1 MGTDKHTREIL
12 SIVALGFL
20 GLCLITGLYRMATKK
35 AGEQATCDKACGAFV
50 FIAVVLMAVV
60 SFLVESEGYEGGDC
74 DPKQCEDPFGTKT
87 RPSGGH
93 CPKGSKWAC
102 TVGNGCMLR
111 KVGRDCIC
119 TTEVNKPTC

>member
-20 GLCLITGLYRMATKK
+20 GLCLISGLYRMATKK

-60 SFLVESEGYEGGDC
+60 SFLESEGYEGGDC
-74 DPKQCEDPFGTKT
+74 IKTGEQCNPKNPYIQCC
-87 RPSGGH
+87 SGG
-93 CPKGSKWAC
+93 S
-102 TVGNGCMLR
+102 CMKNTHR
-111 KVGRDCIC
+111 SPPIC
-119 TTEVNKPTC
+119 MP

>member
-20 GLCLITGLYRMATKK
+20 GLCLISGLYRMATKK

-60 SFLVESEGYEGGDC
+60 SFLVESEGY
-74 DPKQCEDPFGTKT
+74 
-87 RPSGGH
+87 
-93 CPKGSKWAC
+93 GS
-102 TVGNGCMLR
+102 
-111 KVGRDCIC
+111 
-119 TTEVNKPTC
+119 